1 MKVVILAGGFGTRLG
16 EYTKRTP
23 KPMIKICG
31 KPIIVH
37 IMNHYFKNGFKDFI
51 IATGYKQEVIKRYFK
66 KKFKYNVRIIFT
78 GKNTM
83 TGGRILRLK
92 KYLKETFML
101 TYGDGISNINI
112 KKLLHFQT
120 YRSNKISRYRIHLQF

>member
-1 MKVVILAGGFGTRLG
+1 MKIVILAGGFGTRFS
-16 EYTKRTP
+16 EETHKIP

-66 KKFKYNVRIIFT
+66 KKFKYAIFAKSKIYNENYQNVVNELVT
-78 GKNTM
+78 K
-83 TGGRILRLK
+83 LK
-92 KYLKETFML
+92 L
-101 TYGDGISNINI
+101 I
-112 KKLLHFQT
+112 
-120 YRSNKISRYRIHLQF
+120 